1 VFKLLFAGAVGF
13 ALSACATG
21 IVSSVAP
28 APAAG
33 DATAAAPAVAAPAP
47 TRAPES
53 SAARVTG
60 VSVGEPFVD
69 FGLRALS
76 LETGTLGDVIWL
88 SDFVG
93 TGERKAPK
101 RLLLLSF
108 FATWCAPCF
117 TELTQINEWQ
127 RAYAERG
134 LQVVSVNFRL
144 PDENADE
151 SMQRTRALLGA
162 MKPMF
167 PVLFDRYTQRN
178 QVVYL
183 GTPAVLPSNVLI
195 GEDGTVLLHT
205 QSAAPAELEA
215 LHQRVLAE
223 LSIATEP
230 AAASAEPSL

>member
-1 VFKLLFAGAVGF
+1 VPAGA
-13 ALSACATG
+13 
-21 IVSSVAP
+21 
-28 APAAG
+28 
-33 DATAAAPAVAAPAP
+33 
-47 TRAPES
+47 
-53 SAARVTG
+53 
-60 VSVGEPFVD
+60 PFVD
-69 FGLRALS
+69 FGLRALN
-76 LETGTLGDVIWL
+76 LETGSLGDVIWL

-93 TGERKAPK
+93 GGQRKAPK

-127 RAYAERG
+127 RAYGERG

-151 SMQRTRALLGA
+151 SMRKTRELLGA
-162 MKPMF
+162 MKPVF

-195 GEDGTVLLHT
+195 GGDGTVLLRT
-205 QSAAPAELEA
+205 QGAAPAELEA

-223 LSIATEP
+223 L
-230 AAASAEPSL
+230 AAAELPATAAEHSP

>member
-1 VFKLLFAGAVGF
+1 MLFAGTLGF
-13 ALSACATG
+13 ALSACAPSG
-21 IVSSVAP
+21 IVSSVEPRAAP
-28 APAAG
+28 TARVNSQPQAL
-33 DATAAAPAVAAPAP
+33 ATAPPPQAWPPQ
-47 TRAPES
+47 
-53 SAARVTG
+53 AARAEEKG
-60 VSVGEPFVD
+60 VPVGKPFVD
-69 FGLRALS
+69 FGLRALN
-76 LETGTLGDVIWL
+76 LETGALGDVIWL

-93 TGERKAPK
+93 NGERKAPK

-127 RAYAERG
+127 RAYGERG
-134 LQVVSVNFRL
+134 LQVIGVNFRL

-151 SMQRTRALLGA
+151 SMQKTRELLGA
-162 MKPMF
+162 MKPVF

-183 GTPAVLPSNVLI
+183 GTQVVLPSNVLI
-195 GEDGTVLLHT
+195 GADGTVLQRT

-223 LSIATEP
+223 LATGESP
-230 AAASAEPSL
+230 ATAAEATP